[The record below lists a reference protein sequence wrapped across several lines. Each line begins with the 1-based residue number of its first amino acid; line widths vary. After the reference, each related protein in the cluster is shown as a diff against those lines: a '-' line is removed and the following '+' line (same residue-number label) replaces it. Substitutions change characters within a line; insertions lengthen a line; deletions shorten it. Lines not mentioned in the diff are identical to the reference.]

1 MLCVVEGT
9 VVLTGARCLLRSP
22 CLRVV
27 TVMKLST
34 QYYNLTKDATP
45 FKADWVN
52 AMGVIVNIITEMQE
66 VHATT
71 LLGPSTTANTRSLCA
86 RVLSGRDRM
95 RSRRRLATSSSVRPS
110 SRPTPSCTARAL
122 QHEGRA

>member
-1 MLCVVEGT
+1 MLCAVEST

-22 CLRVV
+22 CLRVI

-45 FKADWVN
+45 FKADWVS

-71 LLGPSTTANTRSLCA
+71 HLDSCATANTRSRCVRA
-86 RVLSGRDRM
+86 CC
-95 RSRRRLATSSSVRPS
+95 LA
-110 SRPTPSCTARAL
+110 
-122 QHEGRA
+122 GIG